1 MLRQH
6 ASPRETKKE
15 EEDDEDEEEEEE
27 EEGGGGQRRQRRT
40 AIALYSEETPTL
52 RGEEASPIAIGV
64 SRSKPA

>member
-15 EEDDEDEEEEEE
+15 KEEEEEDEE